1 MKKPLTVN
9 LVDTL
14 YFKKDNRFVTGGYG
28 MEVFVQTNNITK
40 RYGQNML
47 KSNIFQVGM
56 YFEKGGKC
64 YDDKRS

>member
-1 MKKPLTVN
+1 
-9 LVDTL
+9 
-14 YFKKDNRFVTGGYG
+14 